1 MTVDQTQFPRE
12 LEDSFDSCSYIEE
25 YIADEYFLH
34 KICHTLQKI
43 IQITPKKKPMDQT
56 QFPRELEGSFDSC
69 SYIKCQWTLTVIS

>member
-1 MTVDQTQFPRE
+1 MIVDQTQFPRE

-43 IQITPKKKPMDQT
+43 IQITPKKNQW
-56 QFPRELEGSFDSC
+56 
-69 SYIKCQWTLTVIS
+69 IKRNFQESLKAALIPALT

>member
-25 YIADEYFLH
+25 YIPDEYFLH

-43 IQITPKKKPMDQT
+43 IQITPKKNQW
-56 QFPRELEGSFDSC
+56 
-69 SYIKCQWTLTVIS
+69 IKRNFQESLKAALIPALT

>member
-43 IQITPKKKPMDQT
+43 IQITPKKKNQW
-56 QFPRELEGSFDSC
+56 
-69 SYIKCQWTLTVIS
+69 IKRNFQESLKAALIPALT

>member
-25 YIADEYFLH
+25 YIPDEYFLH

-43 IQITPKKKPMDQT
+43 IQITTKKKP
-56 QFPRELEGSFDSC
+56 L
-69 SYIKCQWTLTVIS
+69 KKTLPTTPLHQNMFGQSPT